1 MEQRRNITR
10 DMYYVDGSTVRKRD
24 IYYSAAP
31 AYTPGRRPSGYPER
45 RYSQMPAR
53 GPQRRVADP
62 ERRVERRPVKNNK
75 PVTYRKSAI
84 KARNSLA
91 FDFKYT
97 FFLALA
103 MIIMIASCANM
114 IRMQS
119 EIDDRKSKIASLQSE
134 IREVKAD
141 NEAFENSLS
150 NTYTLDEIRDIA
162 VNELGMVYSEKGQ
175 IVYYDATSE
184 DYVNQYRNVPGDD

>member
-1 MEQRRNITR
+1 
-10 DMYYVDGSTVRKRD
+10 
-24 IYYSAAP
+24 
-31 AYTPGRRPSGYPER
+31 
-45 RYSQMPAR
+45 
-53 GPQRRVADP
+53 
-62 ERRVERRPVKNNK
+62 
-75 PVTYRKSAI
+75 
-84 KARNSLA
+84 
-91 FDFKYT
+91 
-97 FFLALA
+97 
-103 MIIMIASCANM
+103 M